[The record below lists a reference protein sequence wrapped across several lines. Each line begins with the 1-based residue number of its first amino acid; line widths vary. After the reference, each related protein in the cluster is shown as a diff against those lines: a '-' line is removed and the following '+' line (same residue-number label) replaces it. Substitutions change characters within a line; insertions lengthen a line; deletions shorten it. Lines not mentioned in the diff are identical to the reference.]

1 MECMYL
7 FELQFWPRSG
17 IFYFLRKL
25 HTVLHS
31 GTPIYISTNTV
42 TVPLSPHPLQLLL
55 FVDFFKAI
63 LTELRWYLILALICI
78 CLIINNI
85 EYFFMCLL
93 AIWMSS
99 LQKCLFRSP
108 PYFLIRLF
116 RVFTIKLYKLFV
128 YYRS

>member
-1 MECMYL
+1 MYL

-17 IFYFLRKL
+17 IFYFLSKL
-25 HTVLHS
+25 HSILHS
-31 GTPIYISTNTV
+31 GTPIYIYTNTV

-55 FVDFFKAI
+55 FVDFLKAI
-63 LTELRWYLILALICI
+63 LTELRWYLILVLICI

-85 EYFFMCLL
+85 EYFFVCLL
-93 AIWMSS
+93 AICMSS
-99 LQKCLFRSP
+99 LQKCLLRSP

-116 RVFTIKLYKLFV
+116 RVYPIKLYELFV